1 MRKTG
6 QNKEKRAWRWI
17 YEGEEKKRVKD
28 RKKGKEKLKESQI
41 KEEYGE
47 GEEMKINGIE
57 RFLLAGYQKRM
68 SKRLKG
74 RLRWKSLKTEIH

>member
-1 MRKTG
+1 MRERGK
-6 QNKEKRAWRWI
+6 KVWR
-17 YEGEEKKRVKD
+17 KKD
-28 RKKGKEKLKESQI
+28 RKKAKEKLKESQI

-57 RFLLAGYQKRM
+57 RCLLAGYQKRM

-74 RLRWKSLKTEIH
+74 RLRWKSLKNWNTLTFFMERDNKS

>member
-1 MRKTG
+1 M
-6 QNKEKRAWRWI
+6 
-17 YEGEEKKRVKD
+17 KD

-74 RLRWKSLKTEIH
+74 RLR